1 MGPSEQ
7 TAFEQCLHVPTAI
20 GDDEDDDPVAQ
31 NTVDHPEVSQQHL
44 AKFSKPEPF
53 KLLGHRSALGKVV
66 ERLDHGQE
74 LIQQGIGVIRAPR
87 LYQITMD
94 FFEIVFGT
102 LRQLD
107 AV

>member
-1 MGPSEQ
+1 MGPPEQ

-20 GDDEDDDPVAQ
+20 GDDEDDHPVAQ
-31 NTVDHPEVSQQHL
+31 NTVDQPEVSQQHL
-44 AKFSKPEPF
+44 AKLSKSEPF
-53 KLLGHRSALGKVV
+53 KLLGDRSALGKML
-66 ERLDHGQE
+66 ERFDHRQE

-87 LYQITMD
+87 LCQITMD
-94 FFEIVFGT
+94 FFEIVFRT